1 MKPVDDSPTISA
13 GLEKALERTG
23 YARMEKHAATV
34 ATLRQIARQLDS
46 KGTDAPAGLYATF
59 HKFLHSLAID

>member
-23 YARMEKHAATV
+23 FSRMEKHAATV
-34 ATLRQIARQLDS
+34 ATLRQIARQLDAQ
-46 KGTDAPAGLYATF
+46 GTDAPSSLYAIF
-59 HKFLHSLAID
+59 RQYLASLAID